1 MVIFFYIIY
10 RNVRVKEARTTE
22 VPSVANTTTSNTEG
36 DSFNGKNTYFVCCFI
51 ILTKQNYN

>member
-51 ILTKQNYN
+51 ILTK